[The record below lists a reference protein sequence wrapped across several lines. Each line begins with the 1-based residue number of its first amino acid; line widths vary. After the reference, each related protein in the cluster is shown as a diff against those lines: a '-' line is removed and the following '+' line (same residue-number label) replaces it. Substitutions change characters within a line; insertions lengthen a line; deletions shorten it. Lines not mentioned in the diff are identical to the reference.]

1 MNSCGLLLQN
11 LLQSCSQRW
20 LTTSQMGWAL
30 TREENEITND
40 REERDG
46 KRVAR
51 LSSSTDYQPV
61 HQSALAI
68 E

>member
-1 MNSCGLLLQN
+1 
-11 LLQSCSQRW
+11 
-20 LTTSQMGWAL
+20 MGWAV

-51 LSSSTDYQPV
+51 LSTSTESTTDDLPVARLSTATDYQPV
-61 HQSALAI
+61 YQSALAI